1 MTFISESVSAYV
13 GSQEMLK
20 CLVWG
25 MKGRKQ
31 RNVILERLLPL
42 LWPGLTD
49 REIALLRDIDSA
61 EIKNLTVESRP
72 VFETVEK
79 HTVQDRTEQTG

>member
-1 MTFISESVSAYV
+1 
-13 GSQEMLK
+13 MLAARK
-20 CLVWG
+20 CLVCG

-61 EIKNLTVESRP
+61 KIKNLTVESRP

-79 HTVQDRTEQTG
+79 HTAQQVTMSRNHKGDVTRAEAG